1 MIVRGA
7 SVINWESDLSFRKQ
21 AKLIKVA
28 KRGRYRRDE
37 CFLRVLDHCF
47 GFFVESIDVIL

>member
-1 MIVRGA
+1 M
-7 SVINWESDLSFRKQ
+7 INWESDLGFHRQ

-37 CFLRVLDHCF
+37 CILRVLYHRF
-47 GFFVESIDVIL
+47 GFFVESIDVIQ